1 MMLQGVYFFIWP
13 FRARFLDL
21 SHVSI
26 IWLHLDVCLYG
37 FDLCQHIHIASQSFN
52 INYPP
57 MRTLLCPGDIIT
69 YTCTF
74 GSSSSSVA
82 TRWTGSGFQCST
94 PGVAPNTIGLSQD
107 QGAPLNTVPGTCG
120 NLSAVMTNISGTCYT
135 SVLTIPTPQYF
146 NGTTVTC
153 RDGNFGTLIG
163 NDTLNI
169 KLECKYVYVHT
180 CITHNLYCINVVG

>member
-1 MMLQGVYFFIWP
+1 MSVENLHARSVIFLLVHLHVYY
-13 FRARFLDL
+13 
-21 SHVSI
+21 
-26 IWLHLDVCLYG
+26 HLDTA
-37 FDLCQHIHIASQSFN
+37 ASCPSFN

-74 GSSSSSVA
+74 RSSYN
-82 TRWTGSGFQCST
+82 TFTTWWTGSGFQCST
-94 PGVAPNTIGLSQD
+94 LGSLENTIVLSQWNNASLYA
-107 QGAPLNTVPGTCG
+107 QWKNASLYAVPRSCG
-120 NLSAVMTNISGTCYT
+120 NLSAVMTNISGTCCT

-153 RDGNFGTLIG
+153 KDGSNGTVIG

-169 KLECKYVYVHT
+169 QLTCKYCAHGASVCSCFV
-180 CITHNLYCINVVG
+180 CSS